1 MKLYNTLSSIILE
14 VANRDEVQKAIKNRN
29 TAVIYY
35 EGDTI
40 NNPGWRTIEPVC
52 AGTTKKNNPVV
63 RAWQT
68 EGATDTEVPGWKFFR
83 LDRVRNWNPTTENF
97 NEARP
102 NYNPNGD
109 KSMNQVWINAK
120 FD

>member
-1 MKLYNTLSSIILE
+1 MKLYNSLRAVILE
-14 VANRDEVQKAIKNRN
+14 VANRNEALNAIKNKKI
-29 TAVIYY
+29 TTIYY

-52 AGTTKKNNPVV
+52 AGTTKRNNPVL

-68 EGATDTEVPGWKFFR
+68 EGVTDTEIPGWKFFR
-83 LDRVRNWNPTTENF
+83 LDRIRNWQQTMDDFDEV
-97 NEARP
+97 RP

-109 KSMNQVWINAK
+109 KSMNQVWLNAK
-120 FD
+120 FN